1 MLEQELQA
9 GKIILANIMLII
21 IIHNFRYWWL
31 YGVNFIIY
39 FLTSPRIRQAYI
51 KFLGDIFCS
60 RRTREKIE
68 KSDTFWARGMDK
80 GGGNHDLEEI
90 TPDHSRS
97 MSEN

>member
-1 MLEQELQA
+1 M
-9 GKIILANIMLII
+9 I